1 MRVRMRDHAG
11 RSEPRPGR
19 SIAGAAVLALLLVG
33 GGIAGGGG
41 AVARQQGT
49 PVANGEATPPGAS
62 PVATE
67 TAPDLGSPYAQVIAQ
82 GLIFLEGG
90 AGVWRVREITPA
102 PAEEAAPEEGRPF
115 ALVLQR
121 SGVTVVRNDLTQRRA
136 RIEAGE
142 AAFASALDPYTRS
155 AEGDGASRAW
165 VIELVPPD
173 AEAEDDDLFGQVF
186 FTSDQIAELPS
197 GVYDLELVRNALQQG
212 DSATLPDGT
221 TQSLLLVTT
230 GTVETSAGGTLQARG
245 GALVD
250 GSVSVSNTQAQT
262 AVYVVATIGARV
274 LDPGEVL
281 NEETP
286 AGTPEGEP
294 ATEDTPAP
302 DPAGDPDQDGLTNAE
317 EAELGTDGL
326 SVDTDGDGLAD
337 PDEIV
342 TGTDPTAPDTD
353 ADGLGDLDELN
364 AATGPLNPDTDAD
377 GFTDGDE
384 VSVGTDPNDPGSFP
398 Q

>member
-1 MRVRMRDHAG
+1 MRVRMRGHEG
-11 RSEPRPGR
+11 RSRPGR
-19 SIAGAAVLALLLVG
+19 SIVGAAALALLLLA
-33 GGIAGGGG
+33 GGIAAGGG

-49 PVANGEATPPGAS
+49 PAAGGEATPPGAS

-67 TAPDLGSPYAQVIAQ
+67 TAPDLGSPYAQVVAQ

-90 AGVWRVREITPA
+90 AGVWRVRETIPA
-102 PAEEAAPEEGRPF
+102 PAEEALPEEGRPF
-115 ALVLQR
+115 ALILQR
-121 SGVTVVRNDLTQRRA
+121 SGVTVVRNDLSQRRA

-142 AAFASALDPYTRS
+142 GYFASALDPYTRA

-173 AEAEDDDLFGQVF
+173 AEAEDDELFGQVF
-186 FTSDQIAELPS
+186 FTSEQIAELPN
-197 GVYDLELVRNALQQG
+197 GVYDLELVRNVLQQG
-212 DSATLPDGT
+212 ESATLPDGT
-221 TQSLLLVTT
+221 AQSLLLVTT
-230 GTVETSAGGTLQARG
+230 GTVETSAGGVFQARG

-250 GSVSVSNTQAQT
+250 GSVSVTNTQPQT

-274 LDPGEVL
+274 LDPGEVVD
-281 NEETP
+281 EEAP
-286 AGTPEGEP
+286 AGTPEPDPE
-294 ATEDTPAP
+294 AEETPAP
-302 DPAGDPDQDGLTNAE
+302 DPDGDPDQDGLTNAQ

-337 PDEIV
+337 PDEV
-342 TGTDPTAPDTD
+342 NTGTDPTSPDTD